1 MITNLRKDGI
11 NMDILD
17 FSKHIAHEHYL
28 SLIILVIC
36 LTTVILLFIFYY
48 IKTTK
53 NLQNYINQLE
63 TILSTASD
71 GIHIHDDKGKIIIFS
86 DSFASML
93 GYSRDEIYKLSI
105 FDIDTHLTKSKIEEN
120 IESLKT
126 QKIIFETKHTK
137 KDGTLIDV
145 EINAKTILLNKKPYI
160 YSVSR
165 DITQRKKH
173 EANLIRTKEHFAY
186 LAHHDSLTSLPNR
199 LSLIEELDNM
209 TSLNDSFALIFID
222 LDSFK
227 EINDSYGHSI
237 GDHLLVKIAEL
248 MKISISKKIFIS
260 RTSGDEFGLICP
272 MVNAN
277 KALLTKTLDQL
288 LKMFHYPIQVDAL
301 DIFATACMGVSIYP
315 QTARTTTLLLQQ
327 ADIAMYRAKQKGKNT
342 FSFYNEDLIQE
353 FLEKTTIATNLK
365 KAILNHELVLNYQPQ
380 IDAVTN
386 EIVGME
392 ALIRWDNAGVFT
404 LPNQFIAIAEERGLI
419 FELGEFIIKQGCTIA
434 SKWYKEGI
442 LKGKISLNISSKQ
455 LIHPYFIKQLEY
467 IMNETGCTANIIEFE
482 IVESSI
488 LIDINL
494 VIERLNLLKQKGFNI
509 AIDDFG
515 TGFSSLS
522 YIKNLP
528 VDKLKIDRSF
538 VVNIQNE
545 PKNQAIIQAIK
556 ALCDGLDIKVLV
568 EGVET
573 KEELDYMLKYGIH
586 IIQGYYHYKPLS
598 QEEMDSLLK
607 DTFIKKV

>member
-1 MITNLRKDGI
+1 ME
-11 NMDILD
+11 IL
-17 FSKHIAHEHYL
+17 SYCQHILQERYVL
-28 SLIILVIC
+28 LIVMGSLITVTILVFT
-36 LTTVILLFIFYY
+36 LYY
-48 IKTTK
+48 IKTAK
-53 NLQNYINQLE
+53 SLQNYINQLE

-93 GYSRDEIYKLSI
+93 GYSRDEIYQLSL
-105 FDIDTHLTKSKIEEN
+105 FDIDKNLTKAQIQEN
-120 IESLKT
+120 MLNLRT
-126 QKIIFETKHTK
+126 QKLIFETKHTK

-145 EINAKTILLNKKPYI
+145 EINTKPIQLDKQLYI

-165 DITQRKKH
+165 DITQRKKY
-173 EANLIRTKEHFAY
+173 EANLIKTKEHFAY

-199 LSLIEELDNM
+199 LSLIEKLDEM
-209 TSLNDSFALIFID
+209 TSQNDSFALIFID

-237 GDHLLVKIAEL
+237 GDHLLIKIAEL
-248 MKISISKKIFIS
+248 MQTSISRKIFIS

-277 KALLTKTLDQL
+277 KALLNKTLDQI
-288 LKMFHYPIQVDAL
+288 LKMFHYPIQVDKI

-380 IDAVTN
+380 IDANTN
-386 EIVGME
+386 EIIGME
-392 ALIRWDNAGVFT
+392 ALIRWENEGVFVM
-404 LPNQFIAIAEERGLI
+404 PNQFINIAEERGLI
-419 FELGEFIIKQGCTIA
+419 FELGEFIIKQGCEVA

-455 LIHPYFIKQLEY
+455 LIHPYFIRQLEY
-467 IMNETGCTANIIEFE
+467 IMNETGCTANTIEFE

-488 LIDINL
+488 LVDINL
-494 VIERLNLLKQKGFNI
+494 VIERLNLLKEKGYSI

-528 VDKLKIDRSF
+528 VDKVKIDKSF
-538 VVNIQNE
+538 VENIQNE

-573 KEELDYMLKYGIH
+573 KEELDYMLGYGIH

-598 QEEMDSLLK
+598 HEEMESLLK
-607 DTFIKKV
+607 QAFASNH

>member
-1 MITNLRKDGI
+1 
-11 NMDILD
+11 MDILD

-36 LTTVILLFIFYY
+36 LTIVILIFIFYY

-209 TSLNDSFALIFID
+209 TSMNDSFALIFID

-288 LKMFHYPIQVDAL
+288 LKMFHYPIQVDTL

-434 SKWYKEGI
+434 SKWHKEGI

>member
-1 MITNLRKDGI
+1 
-11 NMDILD
+11 MDVLSYCQHILN
-17 FSKHIAHEHYL
+17 EHYF
-28 SLIILVIC
+28 
-36 LTTVILLFIFYY
+36 LFIIIGVLVTIIVLFFTFYY
-48 IKTTK
+48 IKSTK

-71 GIHIHDDKGKIIIFS
+71 GIHIFDEKGRIIIFS

-93 GYSRDEIYKLSI
+93 GYTRDEIYKISI
-105 FDIDTHLTKSKIEEN
+105 FDIEKNLTKSDIEEFR
-120 IESLKT
+120 ERLKT
-126 QKIIFETKHTK
+126 QKILLETKHTK
-137 KDGTLIDV
+137 KDGSVIDV
-145 EINAKTILLNKKPYI
+145 EINEKTILLNNTPYI
-160 YSVSR
+160 YAVSR
-165 DITQRKKH
+165 DITQRKKY
-173 EANLIRTKEHFAY
+173 EANLIKTKEHFAY
-186 LAHHDSLTSLPNR
+186 MAHHDSLTSLPNR
-199 LSLIEELDNM
+199 LSLIEKLDDM
-209 TSLNDSFALIFID
+209 TSRNDSFALIFID

-237 GDHLLVKIAEL
+237 GDHLLIKIAEL
-248 MKISISKKIFIS
+248 MQTSISRKIFIS
-260 RTSGDEFGLICP
+260 RTSGDEFGMICP

-277 KALLTKTLDQL
+277 KALLNKTLDQI
-288 LKMFHYPIQVDAL
+288 LKMFHYPIQVDNI
-301 DIFATACMGVSIYP
+301 DIFATACMGISIYP

-380 IDAVTN
+380 IDALTN
-386 EIVGME
+386 EIIGME
-392 ALIRWDNAGVFT
+392 ALIRWENAGVFI
-404 LPNQFIAIAEERGLI
+404 LPNQFINIAEERGLI
-419 FELGEFIIKQGCTIA
+419 FELGEFIIRQGCSIA
-434 SKWYKEGI
+434 SRWDKEGI

-455 LIHPYFIKQLEY
+455 LIHPYFMKQLEY
-467 IMNETGCTANIIEFE
+467 IMNETGCTSHIIEFE
-482 IVESSI
+482 IVESSM

-494 VIERLNLLKQKGFNI
+494 VIERLNLLREKGFSI

-528 VDKLKIDRSF
+528 VDKIKIDRSF
-538 VVNIQNE
+538 AQNIQSE

-556 ALCDGLDIKVLV
+556 ALCDGLNIKVLV

-573 KEELDYMLKYGIH
+573 QEELDYMLGYGIH

-598 QEEMDSLLK
+598 QDEMESLLK
-607 DTFIKKV
+607 QAFVSTH

>member
-1 MITNLRKDGI
+1 
-11 NMDILD
+11 
-17 FSKHIAHEHYL
+17 
-28 SLIILVIC
+28 
-36 LTTVILLFIFYY
+36 
-48 IKTTK
+48 
-53 NLQNYINQLE
+53 
-63 TILSTASD
+63 
-71 GIHIHDDKGKIIIFS
+71 
-86 DSFASML
+86 ML
-93 GYSRDEIYKLSI
+93 GYSRDEIEKLSL
-105 FDIDTHLTKSKIEEN
+105 FDIDKNLTKEQIHEN
-120 IESLKT
+120 MVNLQAK
-126 QKIIFETKHTK
+126 KLIFETKHTK
-137 KDGTLIDV
+137 KDGTSVDV
-145 EINAKTILLNKKPYI
+145 EINTKTILLNKQPYI

-173 EANLIRTKEHFAY
+173 EANLIKTKEHFAY

-199 LSLIEELDNM
+199 LSLIEKLDDM
-209 TSLNDSFALIFID
+209 TSQHDSFALIFID

-237 GDHLLVKIAEL
+237 GDHLLIKIAEL
-248 MKISISKKIFIS
+248 MQTSISRKIFIS

-272 MVNAN
+272 MANAN
-277 KALLTKTLDQL
+277 KALLNKTLDQI
-288 LKMFHYPIQVDAL
+288 LKMFHYPIQVDKI

-365 KAILNHELVLNYQPQ
+365 KAILNHELILNYQPQ
-380 IDAVTN
+380 IDANTN
-386 EIVGME
+386 EIIGME
-392 ALIRWDNAGVFT
+392 ALIRWKNDGVFIM
-404 LPNQFIAIAEERGLI
+404 PNQFINIAEERRLI

-434 SKWYKEGI
+434 SKWNKEGI

-455 LIHPYFIKQLEY
+455 LIHPYFIRQLEY
-467 IMNETGCTANIIEFE
+467 IMNETGCTANLIEFE

-494 VIERLNLLKQKGFNI
+494 VIERLNLLKEKGYSI

-528 VDKLKIDRSF
+528 VDKVKIDKSF
-538 VVNIQNE
+538 AENIHNE
-545 PKNQAIIQAIK
+545 PKNQAIIKAIK

-573 KEELDYMLKYGIH
+573 KEELEYMQGYGIH

-598 QEEMDSLLK
+598 QDEMESLLK
-607 DTFIKKV
+607 QAFVSSH

>member
-1 MITNLRKDGI
+1 K
-11 NMDILD
+11 
-17 FSKHIAHEHYL
+17 
-28 SLIILVIC
+28 
-36 LTTVILLFIFYY
+36 
-48 IKTTK
+48 
-53 NLQNYINQLE
+53 QL
-63 TILSTASD
+63 
-71 GIHIHDDKGKIIIFS
+71 
-86 DSFASML
+86 
-93 GYSRDEIYKLSI
+93 
-105 FDIDTHLTKSKIEEN
+105 
-120 IESLKT
+120 
-126 QKIIFETKHTK
+126 
-137 KDGTLIDV
+137 
-145 EINAKTILLNKKPYI
+145 YI

-165 DITQRKKH
+165 DITQRKKY
-173 EANLIRTKEHFAY
+173 EANLIKTKEHFAY

-199 LSLIEELDNM
+199 LSLIEKLDEM
-209 TSLNDSFALIFID
+209 TSQNDSFALIFID

-237 GDHLLVKIAEL
+237 GDHLLIKIAEL
-248 MKISISKKIFIS
+248 MQTSISRKIFIS

-277 KALLTKTLDQL
+277 KALLNKTLDQI
-288 LKMFHYPIQVDAL
+288 LKMFHYPIQVDKI

-380 IDAVTN
+380 IDANTN
-386 EIVGME
+386 EIIGME
-392 ALIRWDNAGVFT
+392 ALIRWENEGVFVM
-404 LPNQFIAIAEERGLI
+404 PNQFINIAEERGLI
-419 FELGEFIIKQGCTIA
+419 FELGEFIIKQGCEVA

-455 LIHPYFIKQLEY
+455 LIHPYFIRQLEY
-467 IMNETGCTANIIEFE
+467 IMNETGCTANTIEFE

-488 LIDINL
+488 LVDINL
-494 VIERLNLLKQKGFNI
+494 VIERLNLLKEKGYSI

-528 VDKLKIDRSF
+528 VDKVKIDKSF
-538 VVNIQNE
+538 VENIQNE

-573 KEELDYMLKYGIH
+573 KEELDYMLGYGIH

-598 QEEMDSLLK
+598 HEEMESLLK
-607 DTFIKKV
+607 QAFASNH

>member
-1 MITNLRKDGI
+1 ME
-11 NMDILD
+11 IL
-17 FSKHIAHEHYL
+17 SYCQHILQERYVL
-28 SLIILVIC
+28 LIVMGSLITVTILVFT
-36 LTTVILLFIFYY
+36 LYY
-48 IKTTK
+48 IKTAK
-53 NLQNYINQLE
+53 SLQNYINQLE

-93 GYSRDEIYKLSI
+93 GYSRDEIYQLSL
-105 FDIDTHLTKSKIEEN
+105 FDIDKNLTKAQIQEN
-120 IESLKT
+120 MLNLRT
-126 QKIIFETKHTK
+126 QKLIFETKHTK
-137 KDGTLIDV
+137 KDGTLVDV
-145 EINAKTILLNKKPYI
+145 EINTKPIQLDKQLYI

-165 DITQRKKH
+165 DITQRKKY
-173 EANLIRTKEHFAY
+173 EANLIKTKEHFAY

-199 LSLIEELDNM
+199 LSLIEKLDEM
-209 TSLNDSFALIFID
+209 TSQNDSFALIFID

-237 GDHLLVKIAEL
+237 GDHLLIKIAEL
-248 MKISISKKIFIS
+248 MQTSISRKIFIS

-277 KALLTKTLDQL
+277 KALLNKTLDQI
-288 LKMFHYPIQVDAL
+288 LKMFHYPIQVDKI

-380 IDAVTN
+380 IDANTN
-386 EIVGME
+386 EIIGME
-392 ALIRWDNAGVFT
+392 ALIRWENEGVFVM
-404 LPNQFIAIAEERGLI
+404 PNQFINIAEERGLI
-419 FELGEFIIKQGCTIA
+419 FELGEFIIKQGCEVA

-455 LIHPYFIKQLEY
+455 LIHPYFIRQLEY
-467 IMNETGCTANIIEFE
+467 IMNETGCTANTIEFE

-488 LIDINL
+488 LVDINL
-494 VIERLNLLKQKGFNI
+494 VIERLNLLKEKGYSI

-528 VDKLKIDRSF
+528 VDKVKIDKSF
-538 VVNIQNE
+538 VENIQNE

-573 KEELDYMLKYGIH
+573 KEELDYMLGYGIH

-598 QEEMDSLLK
+598 HVEMESVLK
-607 DTFIKKV
+607 QAFASNH

>member
-1 MITNLRKDGI
+1 
-11 NMDILD
+11 MDI
-17 FSKHIAHEHYL
+17 FSYCQQILQERYVL
-28 SLIILVIC
+28 FIIIGSLITIAVLVF
-36 LTTVILLFIFYY
+36 TFYY
-48 IKTTK
+48 IKTAK
-53 NLQNYINQLE
+53 SLQNYINQLE

-71 GIHIHDDKGKIIIFS
+71 GIHIHDEKGKIIIFS

-93 GYSRDEIYKLSI
+93 GYSRDEIEKLSL
-105 FDIDTHLTKSKIEEN
+105 FDIDKNLTKEQIHEN
-120 IESLKT
+120 MVNLQAK
-126 QKIIFETKHTK
+126 KLIFETKHTK
-137 KDGTLIDV
+137 KDGTSVDV
-145 EINAKTILLNKKPYI
+145 EINTKTILLNKQPYI

-173 EANLIRTKEHFAY
+173 EANLIKTKEHFAY

-199 LSLIEELDNM
+199 LSLIEKLDDM
-209 TSLNDSFALIFID
+209 TSQHDSFALIFID

-237 GDHLLVKIAEL
+237 GDHLLIKIAEL
-248 MKISISKKIFIS
+248 MQTSISRKIFIS

-272 MVNAN
+272 MANAN
-277 KALLTKTLDQL
+277 KALLNKTLDQI
-288 LKMFHYPIQVDAL
+288 LKMFHYPIQVDKI

-365 KAILNHELVLNYQPQ
+365 KAILNHELILNYQPQ
-380 IDAVTN
+380 IDANTN
-386 EIVGME
+386 EIIGME
-392 ALIRWDNAGVFT
+392 ALIRWKNDGVFIM
-404 LPNQFIAIAEERGLI
+404 PNQFINIAEERRLI

-434 SKWYKEGI
+434 SKWNKEGI

-455 LIHPYFIKQLEY
+455 LIHPYFIRQLEY
-467 IMNETGCTANIIEFE
+467 IMNETGCTANLIEFE

-494 VIERLNLLKQKGFNI
+494 VIERLNLLKEKGYSI

-528 VDKLKIDRSF
+528 VDKVKIDKSF
-538 VVNIQNE
+538 AENIHNE

-573 KEELDYMLKYGIH
+573 KEELEYMQGYGIH

-598 QEEMDSLLK
+598 QDEMESLLK
-607 DTFIKKV
+607 QAFVSSH

>member
-1 MITNLRKDGI
+1 
-11 NMDILD
+11 MDILD

>member
-1 MITNLRKDGI
+1 ME
-11 NMDILD
+11 IL
-17 FSKHIAHEHYL
+17 SYCQHILQERYVL
-28 SLIILVIC
+28 LIVMGSLITVTILVFT
-36 LTTVILLFIFYY
+36 LYY
-48 IKTTK
+48 IKTAK
-53 NLQNYINQLE
+53 SLQNYINQLE

-93 GYSRDEIYKLSI
+93 GYSRDEIYQLSL
-105 FDIDTHLTKSKIEEN
+105 FDIDKNLTKAQIQEN
-120 IESLKT
+120 MLNLRT
-126 QKIIFETKHTK
+126 QKLIFETKHTK

-145 EINAKTILLNKKPYI
+145 EINTKPIQLDKQLYI

-165 DITQRKKH
+165 DITQRKKY
-173 EANLIRTKEHFAY
+173 EANLIKTKEHFAY

-199 LSLIEELDNM
+199 LSLIEKLDEM
-209 TSLNDSFALIFID
+209 TSQNDSFALIFID

-237 GDHLLVKIAEL
+237 GDHLLIKIAEL
-248 MKISISKKIFIS
+248 MQTSISRKIFIS

-277 KALLTKTLDQL
+277 KALLNKTLDQI
-288 LKMFHYPIQVDAL
+288 LKMFHYPIQVDKI

-380 IDAVTN
+380 IDANTN
-386 EIVGME
+386 EIIGME
-392 ALIRWDNAGVFT
+392 ALIRWENEGVFVM
-404 LPNQFIAIAEERGLI
+404 PNQFINIAEERGLI
-419 FELGEFIIKQGCTIA
+419 FELGEFIIKQGCEVA

-455 LIHPYFIKQLEY
+455 LIHPYFIRQLEY
-467 IMNETGCTANIIEFE
+467 IMNETGCTANTIEFE

-488 LIDINL
+488 LVDINL
-494 VIERLNLLKQKGFNI
+494 VIERLNLLKEKGYSI

-528 VDKLKIDRSF
+528 VDKVKIDKSF
-538 VVNIQNE
+538 VENIQNE

-573 KEELDYMLKYGIH
+573 KEELDYMLGYGIH

-598 QEEMDSLLK
+598 LEEMESLLK
-607 DTFIKKV
+607 QAFASNH

>member
-1 MITNLRKDGI
+1 M
-11 NMDILD
+11 
-17 FSKHIAHEHYL
+17 
-28 SLIILVIC
+28 
-36 LTTVILLFIFYY
+36 FYY
-48 IKTTK
+48 IKTAK

-105 FDIDTHLTKSKIEEN
+105 FDIDKYLTKSKIEEN
-120 IESLKT
+120 LENLKT
-126 QKIIFETKHTK
+126 QKLIFETKHTK

-186 LAHHDSLTSLPNR
+186 MAHHDSLTSLPNR
-199 LSLIEELDNM
+199 LSLIEKLDVM
-209 TSLNDSFALIFID
+209 TAQNDSFALIFID

-248 MKISISKKIFIS
+248 MQTSISRKIFIS

-277 KALLTKTLDQL
+277 KALLNKTLDQI
-288 LKMFHYPIQVDAL
+288 LKMFHYPIQVDAI

-404 LPNQFIAIAEERGLI
+404 LPNQFITIAEERGLI

-434 SKWYKEGI
+434 STWYKEGI

-494 VIERLNLLKQKGFNI
+494 VIERLNILKQKGFSI

-528 VDKLKIDRSF
+528 VDKIKIDRSF
-538 VVNIQNE
+538 AENIQNE

-568 EGVET
+568 EGVES
-573 KEELDYMLKYGIH
+573 KEELDYILGYGIH

-598 QEEMDSLLK
+598 QTEMESLLK
-607 DTFIKKV
+607 EAFIKSR

>member
-36 LTTVILLFIFYY
+36 LTIVILIFIFYY

-434 SKWYKEGI
+434 SKWHKEGI